1 MRLIDADALMK
12 KICENECG
20 SVYDEECENAACN
33 FYDYIMDAPTIEPEV
48 RCGRWILCKDQ
59 YNVDNDN
66 GNYAY
71 YCSCCKHQDVH
82 AKSAKVSFCWNCGAK
97 MDLRTPTEVDL
108 DIVDSVMMGD
118 IKHGD

>member
-1 MRLIDADALMK
+1 MTIEEAREYWSKRLERTSEFSNEYLDEEERHAYADYIDALKHAVTALAICREREETEK
-12 KICENECG
+12 K
-20 SVYDEECENAACN
+20 
-33 FYDYIMDAPTIEPEV
+33 PKTV
-48 RCGRWILCKDQ
+48 RRGRWILCKDQ

-97 MDLRTPTEVDL
+97 MGE
-108 DIVDSVMMGD
+108 GE
-118 IKHGD
+118 